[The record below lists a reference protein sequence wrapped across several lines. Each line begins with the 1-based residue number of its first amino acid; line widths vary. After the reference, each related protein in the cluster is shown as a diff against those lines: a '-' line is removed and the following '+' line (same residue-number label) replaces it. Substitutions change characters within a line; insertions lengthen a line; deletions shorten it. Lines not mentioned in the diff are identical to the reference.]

1 MTGMLASVNSLTEAL
16 LVLSADVDIIDLKQP
31 ALGALGALDI
41 AIVKQIV
48 AGIDGRCPV
57 SATIGDLPMMPDP
70 VFNAVKAMAETGVD
84 YIKIGFFPG
93 DDWQGTVKKLSALT
107 GQNIALIAVLFA
119 DTQPDIA
126 IMSLLKDTGFTGVML
141 DTMNK
146 QKGSLTQLMAKMEIE
161 QFVTQAKA
169 WQLLCGLAGS
179 LRLEDIPGLMPYRPD
194 YLGFRGALCQE
205 HNRVGQLNKQAVIKI
220 KQAIINTKATR
231 KRYPFHNCHRF
242 TDYK

>member
-1 MTGMLASVNSLTEAL
+1 MTGMLASVNSVAEAL
-16 LVLSADVDIIDLKQP
+16 LVLSAGVDIIDLKQP

-57 SATIGDLPMMPDP
+57 SATIGDLPMQPDS

-93 DDWQGTVKKLSALT
+93 DDWQGTVNKLSELT
-107 GQNIALIAVLFA
+107 GQNYALIAVLFA
-119 DTQPDIA
+119 DTQPDLA
-126 IMSLLKDTGFTGVML
+126 IMHLLKETGFTGVML

-146 QKGSLTQLMAKMEIE
+146 KQGSLTQVMTKTEIG
-161 QFVTQAKA
+161 QFVRQAKA
-169 WQLLCGLAGS
+169 LQLLCGLAGS
-179 LRLEDIPGLMPYRPD
+179 LRLEDIPELMFYKAD

-205 HNRVGQLNKQAVIKI
+205 HNRVGELNKAAVMQIKHMI
-220 KQAIINTKATR
+220 KTTTIK
-231 KRYPFHNCHRF
+231 
-242 TDYK
+242 

>member
-1 MTGMLASVNSLTEAL
+1 MTRMLASVNSLEEAL

-41 AIVKQIV
+41 ANVKQIV
-48 AGIDGRCPV
+48 AEIDGRCPV
-57 SATIGDLPMMPDP
+57 SATIGDLPVQPDP
-70 VFNAVKAMAETGVD
+70 IFNAVKAMAETGVD

-107 GQNIALIAVLFA
+107 GHNQALIAVLFA
-119 DTQPDIA
+119 DTQPDPG
-126 IMSLLKDTGFTGVML
+126 IMSLLKDAGFTGVML

-146 QKGSLTQLMAKMEIE
+146 QKGSLTQLMAKMEIS

-169 WQLLCGLAGS
+169 LQLLCGLAGS
-179 LRLEDIPGLMPYRPD
+179 LRLEDIPELMPYKAD

-205 HNRVGQLNKQAVIKI
+205 HNRVGELNKQAVIQI
-220 KQAIINTKATR
+220 KCAIKNTVAV
-231 KRYPFHNCHRF
+231 
-242 TDYK
+242 

>member
-1 MTGMLASVNSLTEAL
+1 MTGMLASVNSVAEAL
-16 LVLSADVDIIDLKQP
+16 MVLSADVDIIDLKQP

-41 AIVKQIV
+41 DTVKQIV
-48 AGIDGRCPV
+48 AGIYGRCPV
-57 SATIGDLPMMPDP
+57 SATIGDMPMQPDP

-107 GQNIALIAVLFA
+107 GQNHALIAVLFA
-119 DTQPDIA
+119 DTQPDPG
-126 IMSLLKDTGFTGVML
+126 IMSLLKDAGFTGVML

-146 QKGSLTQLMAKMEIE
+146 QKGSLTQLMAKMEIS

-169 WQLLCGLAGS
+169 RQLLCGLAGS
-179 LRLEDIPGLMPYRPD
+179 LRLEDIPELMPYQAD

-205 HNRVGQLNKQAVIKI
+205 HNRVGQLNKQAVIEI
-220 KQAIINTKATR
+220 KHAIK
-231 KRYPFHNCHRF
+231 KH
-242 TDYK
+242 K